1 MRGVR
6 DVDRTVKYSGEL
18 SIRLDHFIIEGKSVA
33 KEIVQHRDSVGILP
47 LVETKN
53 AGSKRNTESI
63 FLVTQY
69 RRAADAVLL
78 EIPAGKLE
86 DGESPLHAARRE
98 LAEEIGYRAK
108 SLKPLVKC
116 YLAPGYDTEFM
127 TIFIARGLER
137 IERGKLDDD
146 ENIRVRKMSLSLAIQ
161 KCLTGQIRDCK
172 SIAAL
177 STYAMISGHPYSR

>member
-6 DVDRTVKYSGEL
+6 DVARTVKYSGEL
-18 SIRLDHFIIEGKSVA
+18 SIRLDRFILEGKSVA
-33 KEIVQHRDSVGILP
+33 KEIVQHKDSVAILP
-47 LVETKN
+47 LVEN
-53 AGSKRNTESI
+53 RSVGSRNNSDSVI
-63 FLVTQY
+63 LVTQY

-86 DGESPLHAARRE
+86 TGETPLRAARRE
-98 LAEEIGYRAK
+98 LGEEIGYRAK

-127 TIFIARGLER
+127 TIFLARGLER

-146 ENIRVRKMSLSLAIQ
+146 ENIRVKKMSLSLAIQ
-161 KCLTGQIRDCK
+161 KCLSGQIRDCK

-177 STYAMISGHPYSR
+177 STYAMISGYSQSL